1 MSVEMQPA
9 EVSTSRTALLDLV
22 ATFLPLIA
30 LVMILGNVVQVFG
43 LRGFSAREGFYLA
56 ALDVSSPIPALVAL
70 AAVVILGAG
79 DRRADNRMTTLTRA
93 GAEALSLL
101 VVVAAVATIW
111 HALTVHVH
119 IPGPNS
125 TNTASLT
132 FGLGDGV
139 WAYRLEQALRALSAA
154 VPAGLTLYVSR
165 RQRTVERD
173 RVNAPSS

>member
-1 MSVEMQPA
+1 MSVELEPA
-9 EVSTSRTALLDLV
+9 GQSTDRIALLDLV
-22 ATFLPLIA
+22 AWFLPLIA
-30 LVMILGNVVQVFG
+30 LVMILGDVVQVFG
-43 LRGFSAREGFYLA
+43 LRGFSARERFYITA
-56 ALDVSSPIPALVAL
+56 VGIASPIPALVAL

-79 DRRADNRMTTLTRA
+79 DRRADNRMTAVTRA

-111 HALTVHVH
+111 HALTVHIH

-165 RQRTVERD
+165 RWRW
-173 RVNAPSS
+173 A